1 MPTRIDPDSV
11 GFLLNDLAR
20 LYRAEFE
27 RRIEAEATPVTPA
40 EARALAHL
48 ARSGAVR
55 QVRLAESLRISPMS
69 LSGLLDRLESA
80 GLVARTDDPEDRRAK
95 IVELT
100 RRADAVLATIVAA
113 GRRTEAVARRGIS
126 DSDWRRLKQ
135 LAIAVRANLGE
146 TRTADAE
153 PAAEPAQ

>member
-27 RRIEAEATPVTPA
+27 RQIEAEATPVTPA

-55 QVRLAESLRISPMS
+55 QVRLAENLRISPMS
-69 LSGLLDRLESA
+69 LCGLLDRLEGS
-80 GLVARTDDPEDRRAK
+80 GLVVRADDPEDRRAK

-100 RRADAVLATIVAA
+100 PRADAALATIVAA
-113 GRRTEAVARRGIS
+113 GRRAEAVARRGIS
-126 DSDWRRLKQ
+126 DIDWQRFKAA
-135 LAIAVRANLGE
+135 AIAVRANLGE
-146 TRTADAE
+146 ARAAYAE
-153 PAAEPAQ
+153 PAVESAR

>member
-1 MPTRIDPDSV
+1 MPSRIDPDSA

-27 RRIEAEATPVTPA
+27 RQIEAEATPVTPA

-69 LSGLLDRLESA
+69 LCGLVDRLEAA
-80 GLVARTDDPEDRRAK
+80 GLVARSDDPHDRRAK

-100 RRADAVLATIVAA
+100 PRADAALATIVAA
-113 GRRTEAVARRGIS
+113 GRRAEAVARRGIA
-126 DSDWRRLKQ
+126 DGDWQRFR
-135 LAIAVRANLGE
+135 AVAVAVRANLGE
-146 TRTADAE
+146 ARAASAE
-153 PAAEPAQ
+153 PAAETAR